1 LTNKHKTKLGA
12 VALAAAFLVA
22 PVVLSTA
29 PVQAAKGDYGVD
41 WSRYQGNTGV
51 FGYAKDKFAIA
62 QVGGYYNGYFV
73 PQSTYATQVQY
84 TIAQGKRAHT
94 YIYAQFANNAE
105 ADQMLNYY
113 LPKVQ
118 TPKDSI
124 VALDVESGTPSTSA
138 IIYAMGRIK
147 AAGFT
152 PILYSGDSFIKANIN
167 YEQVLQAFPNSL
179 WIARYPDYQV
189 RSIEDTE
196 ALPVIDGMAIAQFT
210 STYIAGGLDGNK
222 DYLGVTDNGY
232 NGTTTSS
239 AGGTAVKPT
248 TTTPAIA
255 AGQAANNTTKS
266 DIKAGDTVKVNFSA
280 DHWATGEEIPSWVK
294 GQNYK
299 VAEVSGS
306 KLLLSGINSWI
317 NRSNAEILS
326 VTSTTAAS
334 GTTYTV
340 QSGDTLGGIAAQYGT
355 TAAAL
360 ASLNGISNPNMIY
373 VGQTLKVAG
382 TTATS
387 TASTY
392 TVQYGDTLSGIAA
405 AHGLTTA
412 TLAAYNGITNY
423 NFIQVGQQ
431 LKFSGGATATN
442 RSYTVKCGDT
452 LGGIA
457 NRLGTTVASLAAKNG
472 IGNTNF
478 IYTGQTLAY

>member
-1 LTNKHKTKLGA
+1 MTNKLGA

-41 WSRYQGNTGV
+41 WSKYQGNTGV

-118 TPKDSI
+118 TPKGSI

-138 IIYAMGRIK
+138 IIYAMQRIK
-147 AAGFT
+147 NAGYT
-152 PILYSGDSFIKANIN
+152 PILYSGVSFIESHIN
-167 YEQVLQAFPNSL
+167 WSQVQAAFPNSG
-179 WIARYPDYQV
+179 WIARYPDYQT
-189 RSIEDTE
+189 RSTE
-196 ALPVIDGMAIAQFT
+196 LVSALPVIDGMAIAQFT
-210 STYIAGGLDGNK
+210 STYISGGLDGNK

-255 AGQAANNTTKS
+255 AGQAANNTSKS
-266 DIKAGDTVKVNFSA
+266 DIKAGDTVKVNFNA
-280 DHWATGEEIPSWVK
+280 NRWATGETIPSWVK

-299 VAEVSGS
+299 VTEVSGT

-326 VTSTTAAS
+326 VTGTTAAS
-334 GTTYTV
+334 GSSTYTV
-340 QSGDTLGGIAAQYGT
+340 QSGDTLSGIAAQYGT
-355 TAAAL
+355 TAATL
-360 ASLNGISNPNMIY
+360 ASLNGISNPNVIY

-382 TTATS
+382 NAIATN
-387 TASTY
+387 TGTY
-392 TVQYGDTLSGIAA
+392 TVQSGDTLSAIAA
-405 AHGLTTA
+405 AHGLNTA

-423 NFIQVGQQ
+423 NVIYVGQQ
-431 LKFSGGATATN
+431 LKFNGGANTTS
-442 RSYTVKCGDT
+442 RTYTVRGGDT
-452 LGGIA
+452 LSGIA
-457 NRLGTTVASLAAKNG
+457 YQLGTTTAALANRNG
-472 IGNTNF
+472 IVNTNL
-478 IYTGQTLAY
+478 IYSGQTLDY

>member
-1 LTNKHKTKLGA
+1 MRQVSKNNKSTVA
-12 VALAAAFLVA
+12 VAIAAAFLVA

-41 WSRYQGNTGV
+41 WSKYQGNTGV

-118 TPKDSI
+118 TPKGSI

-189 RSIEDTE
+189 RSTEETE

-239 AGGTAVKPT
+239 TGGTAVKPT

-255 AGQAANNTTKS
+255 AGQAANNTSKS
-266 DIKAGDTVKVNFSA
+266 DIKVGDTVKVNFSA
-280 DHWATGEEIPSWVK
+280 NHWTTGESIPSWVK
-294 GQNYK
+294 GQNYQ
-299 VAEVSGS
+299 VAEISGT

-317 NRSNAEILS
+317 NRSNTEILS
-326 VTSTTAAS
+326 VIGTTATS
-334 GTTYTV
+334 GGSTYTV

-360 ASLNGISNPNMIY
+360 ASLNGISNPNVIY

-382 TTATS
+382 TSAT
-387 TASTY
+387 STY
-392 TVQYGDTLSGIAA
+392 TVQSGDTLSAIAS
-405 AHGLTTA
+405 AHGLNTA

-423 NFIQVGQQ
+423 NVIYVGQQ
-431 LKFSGGATATN
+431 LKFTGGVYTTS
-442 RSYTVKCGDT
+442 RTYTVHGGDT
-452 LGGIA
+452 LSGIA
-457 NRLGTTVASLAAKNG
+457 YQLGTTTGALASLNH
-472 IGNTNF
+472 ITNINV
-478 IYTGQTLAY
+478 IYPGQTLAY

>member
-1 LTNKHKTKLGA
+1 MTNKLGA
-12 VALAAAFLVA
+12 VAIAAAFLVA

-29 PVQAAKGDYGVD
+29 PVQAAKGDYGTD

-118 TPKDSI
+118 TPKGSI

-138 IIYAMGRIK
+138 IIYAMGSIK

-167 YEQVLQAFPNSL
+167 YEQVLNVFPNSL

-189 RSIEDTE
+189 RSVEDTE

-210 STYIAGGLDGNK
+210 STYISGGLDGNK

-239 AGGTAVKPT
+239 TGGTAVKPT

-255 AGQAANNTTKS
+255 AGQAANNTSKS
-266 DIKAGDTVKVNFSA
+266 DIKIGDTVKVNFSA
-280 DHWATGEEIPSWVK
+280 KRWATGESIPSWVK

-326 VTSTTAAS
+326 VTGTTAS
-334 GTTYTV
+334 TYTV
-340 QSGDTLGGIAAQYGT
+340 QSGDTLSA
-355 TAAAL
+355 
-360 ASLNGISNPNMIY
+360 
-373 VGQTLKVAG
+373 
-382 TTATS
+382 
-387 TASTY
+387 
-392 TVQYGDTLSGIAA
+392 IAA
-405 AHGLTTA
+405 AHGLNTA

-423 NFIQVGQQ
+423 NLIYVGQQ
-431 LKFSGGATATN
+431 LKFTGGATTTSRA
-442 RSYTVKCGDT
+442 YTVRGGDI
-452 LGGIA
+452 LSGIA
-457 NRLGTTVASLAAKNG
+457 YRLGTTTAALANRNG
-472 IGNTNF
+472 IINVNV
-478 IYTGQTLAY
+478 IYPGQTLAY

>member
-1 LTNKHKTKLGA
+1 MTNKHGA
-12 VALAAAFLVA
+12 VTLAAAFLVA

-29 PVQAAKGDYGVD
+29 PVQAAKGDYGTD

-118 TPKDSI
+118 TPKGSI

-167 YEQVLQAFPNSL
+167 YEQVLNAFPNSL

-189 RSIEDTE
+189 RSVEDTE
-196 ALPVIDGMAIAQFT
+196 ALPVIDGMAIVQFT

-239 AGGTAVKPT
+239 TGGTAVKPT

-255 AGQAANNTTKS
+255 AGQAANNTSKS
-266 DIKAGDTVKVNFSA
+266 DIKIGDTVKVNFSA
-280 DHWATGEEIPSWVK
+280 KRWSTGEIIPSWVK

-299 VAEVSGS
+299 VAEVSGT

-326 VTSTTAAS
+326 VTGTTAAS
-334 GTTYTV
+334 GGSTYTV

-360 ASLNGISNPNMIY
+360 ASLNGISNPNVIY

-382 TTATS
+382 TAVT
-387 TASTY
+387 STY
-392 TVQYGDTLSGIAA
+392 TVQIGDTLSAIAA
-405 AHGLTTA
+405 AHGLNTA

-423 NFIQVGQQ
+423 NLIYVGQQ
-431 LKFSGGATATN
+431 LKFTGGTTTS
-442 RSYTVKCGDT
+442 RTYTVRGGDT
-452 LGGIA
+452 LSGIA
-457 NRLGTTVASLAAKNG
+457 YQLGTTTAALASRNG
-472 IGNTNF
+472 ITNVNV
-478 IYTGQTLAY
+478 IYPGQTLAY